1 MKKIKKHLYR
11 VALLAALG
19 LGGATAAQAQINAN
33 DLILGFTSPNAASI
47 GGNKYDYIID
57 LGQIPGSAGQ
67 ITLSPSQFNATTFN
81 TVLGS
86 ALAGGQ
92 AYVGIVGAHSGAS
105 GDVILSADVQPTT
118 SGSASFLR
126 SAAGYPDGLG
136 LGQVNQTGS
145 SFFENISQGPGQL
158 GAAANNFTLY
168 AQSPLYAITASQG
181 TGAQTIDLNLW
192 EATYQTIPSSG
203 VSAYSSPGFISLNLN
218 GGNLGV
224 AFNQEALAVPE
235 PATYALL
242 GAAGVL
248 LLVFRRQR
256 RQATAKSA

>member
-1 MKKIKKHLYR
+1 MKYIKKHLYR

-19 LGGATAAQAQINAN
+19 LGGAPAAQAQINAN
-33 DLILGFTSPNAASI
+33 DLILGFTSPNATSI

-67 ITLSPSQFNATTFN
+67 ITLSGSQFDATTFN
-81 TVLGS
+81 TILGS

-92 AYVGIVGAHSGAS
+92 AYVGIVGAQSGAS
-105 GDVILSADVQPTT
+105 GDVLLSADVQPTT
-118 SGSASFLR
+118 SSSAAFLQ
-126 SAAGYPDGLG
+126 SAAGYPNGLA

-145 SFFENISQGPGQL
+145 SFYDNISQAPGQL

-192 EATYQTIPSSG
+192 KATYQTIPSSG
-203 VSAYSSPGFISLNLN
+203 VGAYSSQGFISLNLS

-224 AFNQEALAVPE
+224 AYNQQALPVPE

-242 GAAGVL
+242 GTAGVL
-248 LLVFRRQR
+248 LFAFRRQR
-256 RQATAKSA
+256 RQTVAKSA